1 MDDLFPV
8 NDKVQALLAIP
19 QFEQRTPEWFAQRQ
33 GAVTASDMATVLQEN
48 KYKTPWSL
56 LLDKCDANPKPFIGN
71 EATRW
76 GAYYED
82 IAIEKYCELRNKKV
96 LSFGLL
102 IHPDYPFLGGSV
114 DGLTTDGIVIEVK
127 CPFKRKIVMGEVPHH
142 YLAQVLLNLE
152 ICDLEIAH
160 FIEYIPGNSDDD
172 FQMNIVEV
180 KRDREWFAKRLPE
193 MKAFWE
199 SVEKY
204 RSIGI
209 DKHPKYSSYKE
220 KIDYNSKKRENIDAG
235 ITLNLTTT
243 KKQSMF
249 IEDPEN
255 LEEPESV
262 SLFVDSD

>member
-1 MDDLFPV
+1 MDSFPII
-8 NDKVQALLAIP
+8 DKVQKLLEIP
-19 QFEQRTPEWFAQRQ
+19 QYEQRSPEWFAQRQ
-33 GAVTASDMATVLQEN
+33 NAVTASDMATVLQEN

-82 IAIEKYCELRNKKV
+82 IAIEKYCLLRNKKV

-102 IHPDYPFLGGSV
+102 IHPEYPFLGGSV

-127 CPFKRKIVMGEVPHH
+127 CPYKRKIVMGEVPSH

-160 FIEYIPGNSDDD
+160 FIEYIPGNSDND
-172 FQMNIVEV
+172 FQINIVEV

-193 MKAFWE
+193 MRAFWE

-204 RSIGI
+204 RTIGI
-209 DKHPKYSSYKE
+209 DKHPKYLGYKE
-220 KIDYNSKKRENIDAG
+220 KIDYNTKKRETIETG
-235 ITLNLTTT
+235 ITLDIDS
-243 KKQSMF
+243 KKQKSMF
-249 IEDPEN
+249 LD
-255 LEEPESV
+255 
-262 SLFVDSD
+262 DSD